1 TTLFRSY
8 FPWLRFRAYAPSD
21 GYEWLGR
28 LTYTPSRNIKL
39 FVQLR
44 EEVKDRNSASSETGG
59 GYVLAAGK
67 RRNYA
72 ASLDLNLTKEWSI
85 RSRVQFSSYAL
96 KSNYTKGYA
105 ILQDLNGTWNNFR
118 LSMRFAL

>member
-1 TTLFRSY
+1 RRVYWNGYFDRFY

-44 EEVKDRNSASSETGG
+44 EEGKDRNIAPSETGG
-59 GYVLAAGK
+59 GYLLAAGK

-72 ASLDLNLTKEWSI
+72 ASLDLNRSKGGSI
-85 RSRVQFSSYAL
+85 RARVQVSSYAL
-96 KSNYTKGYA
+96 KAN
-105 ILQDLNGTWNNFR
+105 
-118 LSMRFAL
+118 